1 MRGQSGWG
9 DQGSAGNDERRGRVG
24 EAARYRRR
32 SSGRGGRRVPPPWIG
47 LRRTGAVL
55 LSSGLALLGGTGLA
69 PAAQAAGVSLSRP
82 TVVPTRGSATAD
94 PALQQAS
101 TAEQTA
107 QTQQADT
114 AYPAVVSLTSISPV
128 TSTITVSG
136 TVKNSGSSTLSV
148 LDVGAAVGVANGPLE
163 RSQIAAIAGTGTP
176 QAGDAPELTSPAP
189 VQLGSLAPGATS
201 APFTLV
207 IPISSLGLTKAGVYE
222 LDVIATDG
230 SASSTTGLGTTPQE
244 LGILRTFLPYYTPG
258 ARATEVATLWPLVD
272 TPRVQPQQY
281 DVTQSNQAV
290 LTDDELADELGTDGR
305 LGQLETIGR
314 TASAL
319 DLSWVIDPDLVS
331 TVDSMAG
338 PYRVRSGS
346 DDLVPAINAAC
357 RCTTAGTGSAAA
369 TAWLENLQTALTGLT
384 DQQVIALPFADPDL
398 ASLAHD
404 TSDTAVLQKYG
415 ALSDAAD
422 AGETG
427 LDLLK
432 VDADHSVAWPYQ
444 GYVDPLVVGVARDD
458 LHDTQIVANSTS
470 LPRPSGMTFTPNAAR
485 PLGDG
490 MTAVVADSTISD
502 IFSGDLSTTSE
513 QVMAEQRFLAETLEI
528 TEELPNSSQPRTILI
543 APPRTMTASTADTL
557 VDALQEAVAGKWIQ
571 PATYGE
577 VAAAKP
583 TPGVGTAMT
592 PYPSSVSAGELSSL
606 PNVAGVQN
614 NLDELQK
621 IVAPPDPYRAP
632 FYASMLRSVSTQWR
646 GQSQAGNDYLSN
658 VQQYLATLQ
667 SAVAIINPG
676 TITLPGSSTAT
687 IPITVENNLP
697 QTVTN
702 LQVRLE
708 SGSPTR
714 LKLKSDGSQSVTAS
728 GETKP
733 SFRFQVQATVNGPVT
748 MTAQLYSA
756 DGEPFG
762 RPLSFT
768 VTVTQVSGGVIAV
781 IAGGVL
787 LVLLAGL
794 RLYWKRKKDAA
805 SAPEGGSGG
814 AEGAEETGSD
824 AEEGSETA
832 LPDGHD
838 PENGV

>member
-1 MRGQSGWG
+1 MREQSGWG

-32 SSGRGGRRVPPPWIG
+32 TRGRGSRRVLPSRDG
-47 LRRTGAVL
+47 LRRAGAVL

-82 TVVPTRGSATAD
+82 TAVPTRGTPTAT
-94 PALQQAS
+94 PSVQQAS
-101 TAEQTA
+101 TTE
-107 QTQQADT
+107 QADA

-128 TSTITVSG
+128 TSTITITG
-136 TVKNSGSSTLSV
+136 TVKNSGSSTLSA
-148 LDVGAAVGVANGPLE
+148 LDVGAAVGVSSGPLD
-163 RSQIAAIAGTGTP
+163 RSQIADIAGTATP
-176 QAGDAPELTSPAP
+176 QNGDAPELTSPAP
-189 VQLGSLAPGATS
+189 KLLGSLAPGATS

-207 IPISSLGLTKAGVYE
+207 IQISSLGLTKAGVYE

-230 SASSTTGLGTTPQE
+230 SPNTTSNASTPPE

-290 LTDDELADELGTDGR
+290 LTDDGLADELSTDGR

-314 TASAL
+314 TAAGL

-331 TVDSMAG
+331 TVDAMTGS
-338 PYRVRSGS
+338 YRVRSGS
-346 DDLVPAINAAC
+346 DDLVPAISAAC

-369 TAWLENLQTALTGLT
+369 TAWLENLQSALTGLT

-398 ASLAHD
+398 ASLAHN

-415 ALSDAAD
+415 ALSDAAN

-432 VDADHSVAWPYQ
+432 VEADHSVAWPYQ

-485 PLGDG
+485 SLGNG

-543 APPRTMTASTADTL
+543 APPRTMDASTADTL
-557 VDALQEAVAGKWIQ
+557 VDALQEAVSGKWIQ

-577 VAAAKP
+577 VAGAKP

-592 PYPSSVSAGELSSL
+592 AYPSSVSAGELSSL
-606 PNVAGVQN
+606 PNVVGVQN

-621 IVAPPDPYRAP
+621 IIAAPDPYRAP

-646 GQSQAGNDYLSN
+646 GQSQAGNDYLSD

-676 TITLPGSSTAT
+676 NITLPGSSTAT

-702 LQVRLE
+702 LEVRLE

-762 RPLSFT
+762 QPLAFT
-768 VTVTQVSGGVIAV
+768 VTVTQVSDGVIAV

-805 SAPEGGSGG
+805 SAPTGGSDGS
-814 AEGAEETGSD
+814 SD
-824 AEEGSETA
+824 AEDTETAPEEASETA